1 MLFNIVGWIWKKTRK
16 IHLATLFLTLFSWT
30 ILGIWYGFGYCFCTE
45 WHWQVRAML
54 GNYPTETGYIQFL
67 VNQLTGLSVS
77 YQLTNDVTIV
87 VMSLI
92 VTASL
97 SLNSIDFV
105 RWYKKRK
112 RKKDLP

>member
-1 MLFNIVGWIWKKTRK
+1 
-16 IHLATLFLTLFSWT
+16 
-30 ILGIWYGFGYCFCTE
+30 
-45 WHWQVRAML
+45 ML

-67 VNQLTGLSVS
+67 VNQLTGLNVS

-92 VTASL
+92 VTVSL

-105 RWYKKRK
+105 RWYKRRK
-112 RKKDLP
+112 ITGKGIEPQRTTENTESPDN